1 MKLVAKDRG
10 AKKMTTYTPD
20 FLNLPKGIWAEE
32 GGVKNAGE
40 GVVIGFVDTGIN
52 PHHPSFAYNPLHPFN
67 SSPSP
72 FRGECQSG
80 PMFPDTSC
88 TGKIVSARYFSAGVE
103 AATTLNASVDFLSP
117 FDADGHGR
125 FG

>member
-1 MKLVAKDRG
+1 
-10 AKKMTTYTPD
+10 MTTYTPD

-67 SSPSP
+67 SSSSP